1 MKGLRAARGKD
12 REDGYTERGGVQ
24 TAFVELLF
32 EKNGE
37 IFGDILILHSCQ
49 SK

>member
-12 REDGYTERGGVQ
+12 REDTERGGVQ

-32 EKNGE
+32 KKNGE